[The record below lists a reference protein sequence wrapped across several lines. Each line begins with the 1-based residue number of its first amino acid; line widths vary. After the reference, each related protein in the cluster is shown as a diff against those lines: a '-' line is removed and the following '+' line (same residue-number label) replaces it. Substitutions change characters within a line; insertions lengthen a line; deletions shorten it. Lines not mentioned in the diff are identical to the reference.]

1 MMKKFEFEKRK
12 NKNQNKSGKKKLY
25 LNQHR
30 WTNRKYEGV

>member
-1 MMKKFEFEKRK
+1 MMKKFVFEKRK

-30 WTNRKYEGV
+30 